1 MKVLVLSLQGALWSS
16 WMHTP
21 MQLYVFWCKR
31 SFLCLYM
38 YMDRSKQHQWFMNI
52 RFPPPIHLMK
62 CVSWFCLLSVT
73 FLEIWT
79 TASPVKILR
88 LLLVTFL
95 SIGKPIITVF
105 AIGGC
110 CDFFFME
117 TLSKSCSGHF
127 FLTDTV
133 AAHRNGRL
141 VKLLKKSTTSQK
153 EQSQESELWTGR
165 GAADKVPAHKK
176 EEPFFSYSR
185 MWPPVLGAAIM
196 MSMFLAW
203 VAAKPL
209 VVHRIRTRMSARPG
223 RPPFKRQMSTPN
235 VDKFQRVWLNGQFQA
250 LLPSTVELNWQL
262 EICEQGGS
270 GKHSM

>member
-1 MKVLVLSLQGALWSS
+1 
-16 WMHTP
+16 
-21 MQLYVFWCKR
+21 
-31 SFLCLYM
+31 
-38 YMDRSKQHQWFMNI
+38 MDRPSSIN
-52 RFPPPIHLMK
+52 HLWIFSALLQSI
-62 CVSWFCLLSVT
+62 SWSASGGFCFLSVT
-73 FLEIWT
+73 ILEIRT

-88 LLLVTFL
+88 LLLVTYIYREAHFYCICHWRVLWIVFHGNLTLIL
-95 SIGKPIITVF
+95 SWSF
-105 AIGGC
+105 
-110 CDFFFME
+110 
-117 TLSKSCSGHF
+117 SF

-141 VKLLKKSTTSQK
+141 LKLLKKSTTSKK

-165 GAADKVPAHKK
+165 GAADKVPAHK

-235 VDKFQRVWLNGQFQA
+235 VDKFQRVWVNWQFWA
-250 LLPSTVELNWQL
+250 LLPSTVELKWQL
-262 EICEQGGS
+262 ETCEQGGS
-270 GKHSM
+270 GKHRM

>member
-1 MKVLVLSLQGALWSS
+1 MISCAEDGGAIQQALAKYIGRS
-16 WMHTP
+16 TVP
-21 MQLYVFWCKR
+21 QVFINGE
-31 SFLCLYM
+31 
-38 YMDRSKQHQWFMNI
+38 H
-52 RFPPPIHLMK
+52 
-62 CVSWFCLLSVT
+62 
-73 FLEIWT
+73 
-79 TASPVKILR
+79 
-88 LLLVTFL
+88 
-95 SIGKPIITVF
+95 
-105 AIGGC
+105 IGGS
-110 CDFFFME
+110 D
-117 TLSKSCSGHF
+117 
-127 FLTDTV
+127 DTV

-165 GAADKVPAHKK
+165 GAADKVPAQKK

-235 VDKFQRVWLNGQFQA
+235 VDKFQRVWLNGQFWA
-250 LLPSTVELNWQL
+250 LLPSTVKLNWQL
-262 EICEQGGS
+262 EICEQEGS
-270 GKHSM
+270 GKYSMQLKSKDEELTLFFPYLRSFESS